1 MSFEFPILIEVKEVS
16 GHSKNQAPPV
26 VSILVLTFNQASFIQ
41 QCIESLLNQKTDF
54 NFEIV
59 IGEDDSTDG
68 TREICKKLLSQYPEK
83 IKLLLHWEIN
93 KIKNSLGNPTGKFNL
108 MYSIQQCSGK
118 YIAFCEGD
126 DYWTDKFK
134 LQKQVDFLETNAEY
148 VAVFTDFDKSYEQTG
163 KMINDFNSNSRKI
176 IKTCDISMN
185 HLFSRDIKYLRTLTS
200 IFRASVLK
208 EFKFYF
214 LHAAGDSQWIFH
226 ALQSGKIKYFNY
238 STGVYRVL
246 SESASHSKS
255 FTKKQLFLENYVS
268 FLHVVNSR
276 YALHRREIRH
286 INKMTMMAKLRQE
299 AHVKKLLSVCL
310 ISIQL
315 ILHFHFSR
323 NVLRNIKYAF
333 RKH

>member
-1 MSFEFPILIEVKEVS
+1 MSFEFPILKEVIEVS
-16 GHSKNQAPPV
+16 GNFKNRKNPI
-26 VSILVLTFNQASFIQ
+26 VSVLVLTYNQVNFIQ

-68 TREICKKLLSQYPEK
+68 TREICKKLLSQYPGK
-83 IKLLLHWEIN
+83 IRLLLHWEIN

-108 MYSIQQCSGK
+108 MYSIQKCSGK

-126 DYWTDKFK
+126 DYWTDEFK
-134 LQKQVDFLETNAEY
+134 LQKQVDFLESNAEY
-148 VAVFTDFDKSYEQTG
+148 VAVFTDFDKLYDQTG

-176 IKTCDISMN
+176 IKTSDISMN
-185 HLFSRDIKYLRTLTS
+185 HLFSRDIKYMRTLTS

-214 LHAAGDSQWIFH
+214 LHAAGDSQWILH

-246 SESASHSKS
+246 NESASHSKS

-268 FLHVVNSR
+268 FLNVANSR
-276 YALHRREIRH
+276 YSLHRRERRYVK
-286 INKMTMMAKLRQE
+286 KMNLMAKLRNE
-299 AHVKKLLSVCL
+299 AHLKKLAWVCL

-323 NVLRNIKYAF
+323 NVLRNIQYAF
-333 RKH
+333 RKY